1 MEFSVETGEPT
12 DLYVLDSVTA
22 WDDGKKEN
30 N

>member
-1 MEFSVETGEPT
+1 MEFSVGTGEAT

-22 WDDGKKEN
+22 WDNGKKEN